1 MACLVGPKGESMNM
15 YELKSNLVKRGSL
28 GSYIGGV
35 LQRLQREVARNLDD
49 SSYED
54 NRG

>member
-15 YELKSNLVKRGSL
+15 YELKSNLLKRGSL
-28 GSYIGGV
+28 GSYIGEV
-35 LQRLQREVARNLDD
+35 LQRLLRGVTRNLDA